1 MIEIFRSGL
10 RSIFRSNKMR
20 TMLTVIGI
28 AVGVMSVV
36 TVASIGEIGK
46 TSINAE
52 LTGMGMDNLVVSP
65 QNGSAQKLT
74 ESELDKIKQLD
85 DVGNAMPLMSIM
97 TSGKLRGN
105 YGTYMVWGVNEDADN
120 VIDLEVLHGR
130 LLNRGDI
137 AQKSNVCVIDEAI
150 ALENYKR
157 TNIVGKTISL
167 SIGGNTVEFEIAG
180 VVKNGVNTLQNML
193 GGFIPDFVYIPYSVM
208 QEYSGRNSFDQITVK
223 LEDNAQSVSAAA
235 EVKKMLS
242 SGSSSM
248 GSAESGYSVD
258 NLLSQKEKMNNILS
272 IASAALSAV
281 AGISLIVSG
290 ISIMTVMLVSVSER
304 TREIG
309 IKKSIGAGR
318 GVIITEFLFESVLIT
333 FVGGII
339 GITAGVI
346 ISALIGAA
354 AGGGL
359 TVNFGLCGTVM
370 LISLAVG
377 GIFGVYPAVK
387 AADLK
392 PVDALRYE

>member
-46 TSINAE
+46 SSINAE
-52 LTGMGMDNLVVSP
+52 LTGMGMDNLVVSS
-65 QNGSAQKLT
+65 QTGSAKKLT

-105 YGTYMVWGVNEDADN
+105 YDTYMVWGVNEDADN

-167 SIGGNTVEFEIAG
+167 SIGGNNVEFEITG

-208 QEYSGRNSFDQITVK
+208 QEYSGRSSFDQITVK

-242 SGSSSM
+242 SGSS
-248 GSAESGYSVD
+248 ESDYSVD

-272 IASAALSAV
+272 IATAALSAV

-309 IKKSIGAGR
+309 IKKSIGASR
-318 GVIITEFLFESVLIT
+318 GVIISEFLFESVLIT
-333 FVGGII
+333 FIGGII

-346 ISALIGAA
+346 ISALIGTAV
-354 AGGGL
+354 GGGL

>member
-46 TSINAE
+46 SSINAE
-52 LTGMGMDNLVVSP
+52 LTGMGMDNLVVSS
-65 QNGSAQKLT
+65 QTGSAKKLT

-242 SGSSSM
+242 SGSS
-248 GSAESGYSVD
+248 ESDYSVD

-309 IKKSIGAGR
+309 IKKSIGASR
-318 GVIITEFLFESVLIT
+318 GVIISEFLFESVLIT
-333 FVGGII
+333 FIGGLI

-359 TVNFGLCGTVM
+359 SVNFGLCGTVL

>member
-1 MIEIFRSGL
+1 
-10 RSIFRSNKMR
+10 
-20 TMLTVIGI
+20 MLTVIGI

-52 LTGMGMDNLVVSP
+52 LTGMGMDNLVVSS
-65 QNGSAQKLT
+65 QSGSAKKLT

-105 YGTYMVWGVNEDADN
+105 YDTYMVWGVNEDADN

-150 ALENYKR
+150 AIENYKR

-223 LEDNAQSVSAAA
+223 LEDTAQSASAAA

-242 SGSSSM
+242 SE
-248 GSAESGYSVD
+248 SAESDYSVD

-272 IASAALSAV
+272 IATAALSAV

-309 IKKSIGAGR
+309 IKKSIGASR
-318 GVIITEFLFESVLIT
+318 GVIISEFLFESVLIT
-333 FVGGII
+333 FIGGLI

>member
-1 MIEIFRSGL
+1 MIEILKSGFRSF
-10 RSIFRSNKMR
+10 FRSNKMR

-36 TVASIGEIGK
+36 TVASIGELGK
-46 TSINAE
+46 SSINNE
-52 LTGMGMDNLVVSP
+52 LTGMGMDNLVVSA
-65 QNGSAQKLT
+65 QTGSAQKLT
-74 ESELDKIKQLD
+74 ETELDKIKQLD
-85 DVGNAMPLMSIM
+85 SVGNAMPLMSMM
-97 TSGKLRGN
+97 TSGKLRGSYN
-105 YGTYMVWGVNEDADN
+105 TYMVWGVNEDADN

-130 LLNRGDI
+130 LLNRGDV
-137 AQKSNVCVIDEAI
+137 ARKANVCVIDEAI

-157 TNIVGKTISL
+157 TNIVGKTLSL

-193 GGFIPDFVYIPYSVM
+193 GGFIPDFVYVPYSVM

-223 LEDNAQSVSAAA
+223 LEDTAQSVSAAA
-235 EVKKMLS
+235 EVKKTLS
-242 SGSSSM
+242 AGSS
-248 GSAESGYSVD
+248 ESGYSVD

-318 GVIITEFLFESVLIT
+318 GVIIAEFLFESVLIT
-333 FVGGII
+333 FIGGII

-346 ISALIGAA
+346 ISAVIGAA

-359 TVNFGLCGTVM
+359 TVNFGLCGTVL
-370 LISLAVG
+370 LISVIVG
-377 GIFGVYPAVK
+377 GCFGVYPAFK
-387 AADLK
+387 AAGLK

>member
-1 MIEIFRSGL
+1 
-10 RSIFRSNKMR
+10 MR

-46 TSINAE
+46 SSINAE
-52 LTGMGMDNLVVSP
+52 LTGMGMDNLVVSS
-65 QNGSAQKLT
+65 QTGSAKKLT

-105 YGTYMVWGVNEDADN
+105 YDTYMVWGVNEDADN

-167 SIGGNTVEFEIAG
+167 SIGGNNVEFEITG

-208 QEYSGRNSFDQITVK
+208 QEYSGRSSFDQITVK

-242 SGSSSM
+242 SGSS
-248 GSAESGYSVD
+248 ESDYSVD

-272 IASAALSAV
+272 IATAALSAV

-309 IKKSIGAGR
+309 IKKSIGASR
-318 GVIITEFLFESVLIT
+318 GVIISEFLFESVLIT
-333 FVGGII
+333 FIGGII

-346 ISALIGAA
+346 ISALIGTAV
-354 AGGGL
+354 GGGL

>member
-46 TSINAE
+46 SSINAE
-52 LTGMGMDNLVVSP
+52 LTGMGMDNLVVSS
-65 QNGSAQKLT
+65 QSGSSKKLT

-105 YGTYMVWGVNEDADN
+105 YDTYMVWGVNEDADN

-242 SGSSSM
+242 SGSS
-248 GSAESGYSVD
+248 ESDYSVD

>member
-1 MIEIFRSGL
+1 MIEIFRSGIW
-10 RSIFRSNKMR
+10 RNGIRCIFRNKMR

-36 TVASIGEIGK
+36 TVASIGELGK
-46 TSINAE
+46 TSINTE
-52 LTGMGMDNLVVSP
+52 LTGMGMDNLVVSA
-65 QNGSAQKLT
+65 QSGSAQKLT
-74 ESELDKIKQLD
+74 ENELDRIKKLD
-85 DVGNAMPLMSIM
+85 TVGNAMPLMSMM
-97 TSGKLRGN
+97 TSGKLRGS

-137 AQKSNVCVIDEAI
+137 AGKAKVCVIDEAI
-150 ALENYKR
+150 ALDNYKR

-208 QEYSGRNSFDQITVK
+208 QEYSGKSSFDQITVK
-223 LEDNAQSVSAAA
+223 LEDTAQSVSAAA

-242 SGSSSM
+242 AGSS
-248 GSAESGYSVD
+248 ESDYSVD

-309 IKKSIGAGR
+309 IKKSIGASR
-318 GVIITEFLFESVLIT
+318 GIIITEFLFESVLIT
-333 FVGGII
+333 FIGGVI

-354 AGGGL
+354 AGSGL
-359 TVNFGLCGTVM
+359 TVNFGLCGIVL

-377 GIFGVYPAVK
+377 GIFGVYPAFK

>member
-1 MIEIFRSGL
+1 MIEIFRSGI
-10 RSIFRSNKMR
+10 RCIFRNKMR

-36 TVASIGEIGK
+36 TVASIGELGK
-46 TSINAE
+46 SSINTE
-52 LTGMGMDNLVVSP
+52 LTGMGMDNLVVSA
-65 QNGSAQKLT
+65 QSGSAKKLT
-74 ESELDKIKQLD
+74 ESELDRIKKLD
-85 DVGNAMPLMSIM
+85 TVGNAMPLMSMM

-105 YGTYMVWGVNEDADN
+105 YSTYMVWGVNEDADN

-137 AQKSNVCVIDEAI
+137 AGKAKVCVIDEAI

-208 QEYSGRNSFDQITVK
+208 QEYSGRSSFDQITVK
-223 LEDNAQSVSAAA
+223 LEDTAQSVSAAA

-242 SGSSSM
+242 AGSS
-248 GSAESGYSVD
+248 ESDYSVD

-309 IKKSIGAGR
+309 IKKSIGASR
-318 GVIITEFLFESVLIT
+318 GMIITEFLFESVLIT
-333 FVGGII
+333 FIGGII

-354 AGGGL
+354 AGSGL
-359 TVNFGLCGTVM
+359 IVNFGLCGIVL

-377 GIFGVYPAVK
+377 GIFGVYPAFK

>member
-1 MIEIFRSGL
+1 MIEIFRNGL

-46 TSINAE
+46 SSINAE
-52 LTGMGMDNLVVSP
+52 LTGMGMDNLVVSS
-65 QNGSAQKLT
+65 QTGSAKKLT

-105 YGTYMVWGVNEDADN
+105 YDTYMVWGVNEDADN

-223 LEDNAQSVSAAA
+223 LEDTAQSVSAAA

-242 SGSSSM
+242 SE
-248 GSAESGYSVD
+248 SAESDYSVD

-309 IKKSIGAGR
+309 IKKSIGASR
-318 GVIITEFLFESVLIT
+318 GVIISEFLFESVLIT
-333 FVGGII
+333 FIGGLI

>member
-1 MIEIFRSGL
+1 
-10 RSIFRSNKMR
+10 
-20 TMLTVIGI
+20 MLTVIGI

-52 LTGMGMDNLVVSP
+52 LTGMGMDNLVVSS
-65 QNGSAQKLT
+65 QTGSAKKLT
-74 ESELDKIKQLD
+74 ENELDKIKQLD
-85 DVGNAMPLMSIM
+85 AVGNAMPLMSIM
-97 TSGKLRGN
+97 TSGRLRGN
-105 YGTYMVWGVNEDADN
+105 YDTYMVWGVNEDADN

-223 LEDNAQSVSAAA
+223 LEDTAQSVSAAA

-242 SGSSSM
+242 SE
-248 GSAESGYSVD
+248 SAESDYSVD

-272 IASAALSAV
+272 IATAALSAV

-309 IKKSIGAGR
+309 IKKSIGASR
-318 GVIITEFLFESVLIT
+318 GVIISEFLFESVLIT
-333 FVGGII
+333 FIGGLI

>member
-52 LTGMGMDNLVVSP
+52 LTGMGMDNLVVSS
-65 QNGSAQKLT
+65 QTGSAKKLT
-74 ESELDKIKQLD
+74 ENELDKIKQLD
-85 DVGNAMPLMSIM
+85 AVGNAMPLMSIM
-97 TSGKLRGN
+97 TSGRLRGN
-105 YGTYMVWGVNEDADN
+105 YDTYMVWGVNEDADN

-223 LEDNAQSVSAAA
+223 LEDTAQSVSAAA

-242 SGSSSM
+242 SE
-248 GSAESGYSVD
+248 SAESDYSVD

-272 IASAALSAV
+272 IATAALSAV

-309 IKKSIGAGR
+309 IKKSIGASR
-318 GVIITEFLFESVLIT
+318 GVIISEFLFESVLIT
-333 FVGGII
+333 FIGGLI

>member
-46 TSINAE
+46 SSINAE
-52 LTGMGMDNLVVSP
+52 LTGMGMDNLVVSS
-65 QNGSAQKLT
+65 QSGSAKKLT

-105 YGTYMVWGVNEDADN
+105 YDTYMVWGVNEDADN

-242 SGSSSM
+242 SE
-248 GSAESGYSVD
+248 SAESDYSVD

-272 IASAALSAV
+272 IATAALSAV
-281 AGISLIVSG
+281 AGISLVVSG

-309 IKKSIGAGR
+309 IKKSIGASR
-318 GVIITEFLFESVLIT
+318 GVIISEFLFESVLIT
-333 FVGGII
+333 FIGGII

-346 ISALIGAA
+346 ISALIGTA

-359 TVNFGLCGTVM
+359 TVNFGLCGTV
-370 LISLAVG
+370 LLVSLAVG

-387 AADLK
+387 AAELK

>member
-46 TSINAE
+46 SSINAE
-52 LTGMGMDNLVVSP
+52 LTGMGMDNLVVSS
-65 QNGSAQKLT
+65 QSGSSKKLT

-105 YGTYMVWGVNEDADN
+105 YDTYMVWGVNEDADN

-208 QEYSGRNSFDQITVK
+208 QEYSGRSSFDQITVK

-242 SGSSSM
+242 SGSS
-248 GSAESGYSVD
+248 ESDYSVD

-309 IKKSIGAGR
+309 IKKSIGASR
-318 GVIITEFLFESVLIT
+318 GVIISEFLFESVLIT
-333 FVGGII
+333 FIGGLI

-359 TVNFGLCGTVM
+359 SVNFGLCGTVL

-392 PVDALRYE
+392 PVYALRYE